1 MTAPSSERTAPHC
14 ERRDQLSHVRHFV
27 PLSAARMLKCSSL
40 AGQYQAAC
48 TAHLGLPLAPAF
60 NTSEERG
67 KCFCAGSRYSWCA
80 VCSWCAVW
88 WLWWRGP
95 RQARSPSRL
104 LRHHL
109 RNNPKINS
117 RQAHTEVQ
125 ERPVKVG
132 PAAERARGRAVALEW
147 AVQAAVIR
155 EPAGRVIAAGERE
168 PTTADQP
175 GPQGDNQ
182 RTWRTQQNNS
192 APPSTNRVSL
202 GSKQR

>member
-27 PLSAARMLKCSSL
+27 PLSAASMLKCSSL
-40 AGQYQAAC
+40 ARQYQAAC

-60 NTSEERG
+60 TTSEERG
-67 KCFCAGSRYSWCA
+67 KCFCAGSRYSLCVA
-80 VCSWCAVW
+80 W
-88 WLWWRGP
+88 WLWWGGP
-95 RQARSPSRL
+95 RQARSPRRL
-104 LRHHL
+104 LRHRL

-117 RQAHTEVQ
+117 RQAYTEGQ

-132 PAAERARGRAVALEW
+132 PAAERARGRAVDLEW

-155 EPAGRVIAAGERE
+155 EPAGRVTAAAERE

-175 GPQGDNQ
+175 GLQGDNR

>member
-1 MTAPSSERTAPHC
+1 MTAPSSERTAPHF

-27 PLSAARMLKCSSL
+27 PLSAASRLKCSSP
-40 AGQYQAAC
+40 ARQYQAAC
-48 TAHLGLPLAPAF
+48 RAHLGLPLAPAF

-67 KCFCAGSRYSWCA
+67 KCFCAGSRYSLCA
-80 VCSWCAVW
+80 AW
-88 WLWWRGP
+88 WLSWGGP
-95 RQARSPSRL
+95 RRARSLKRL

-117 RQAHTEVQ
+117 RQAHTEVR
-125 ERPVKVG
+125 ERPAKVG

-155 EPAGRVIAAGERE
+155 EPAGRVTAAAERE

-182 RTWRTQQNNS
+182 RTWRTQQNSS
-192 APPSTNRVSL
+192 APPSTNRVSR

>member
-27 PLSAARMLKCSSL
+27 PLSAASMLKCSSL
-40 AGQYQAAC
+40 ARQYQAAC

-80 VCSWCAVW
+80 AW
-88 WLWWRGP
+88 WLWWHGP
-95 RQARSPSRL
+95 RQARSPLRL

-109 RNNPKINS
+109 RTHPKINS

-132 PAAERARGRAVALEW
+132 PAAERARDRAVDLEW

-175 GPQGDNQ
+175 GPQGDNK
-182 RTWRTQQNNS
+182 RTWWTQQNSS

>member
-1 MTAPSSERTAPHC
+1 
-14 ERRDQLSHVRHFV
+14 
-27 PLSAARMLKCSSL
+27 MLKCSSL
-40 AGQYQAAC
+40 ARQYQAAC

-60 NTSEERG
+60 NTSEERERG

-80 VCSWCAVW
+80 AW
-88 WLWWRGP
+88 WLWWGGP
-95 RQARSPSRL
+95 RQARSPLRH

-109 RNNPKINS
+109 WNNPKINS
-117 RQAHTEVQ
+117 GQAHTEAQ

-132 PAAERARGRAVALEW
+132 PAAERARGRAAALEW

-155 EPAGRVIAAGERE
+155 EPAGRVTAAGERE
-168 PTTADQP
+168 PITADQP

-182 RTWRTQQNNS
+182 RTWRTQQNS
-192 APPSTNRVSL
+192 SPPSTNRVNR